1 MTKKEE
7 IELAL
12 LYRKRN
18 DLEKEIARVKEAHR
32 RNEFAETNTY
42 QLFILEDRLRWV
54 EKKIARRERHD
65 YNWRIKKLSL
75 PANASTSNPGTN

>member
-1 MTKKEE
+1 MIMTKKEE

-18 DLEKEIARVKEAHR
+18 ELEKEIARVKEAHR
-32 RNEFAETNTY
+32 RHEFAKVNTF
-42 QLFILEDRLRWV
+42 QLFVLEDRLRWV

-65 YNWRIKKLSL
+65 YN
-75 PANASTSNPGTN
+75 

>member
-32 RNEFAETNTY
+32 RNEFAEVNTY
-42 QLFILEDRLRWV
+42 QLFVLEDRLRWV

-65 YNWRIKKLSL
+65 YN
-75 PANASTSNPGTN
+75 

>member
-32 RNEFAETNTY
+32 RHEFAEVNTC
-42 QLFILEDRLRWV
+42 QL
-54 EKKIARRERHD
+54 
-65 YNWRIKKLSL
+65 LSL
-75 PANASTSNPGTN
+75 KIDFDLLRRR

>member
-7 IELAL
+7 IELVL

-18 DLEKEIARVKEAHR
+18 DLEKEIEKVKKAHR

-54 EKKIARRERHD
+54 EKKIARREKHD
-65 YNWRIKKLSL
+65 YN
-75 PANASTSNPGTN
+75 

>member
-18 DLEKEIARVKEAHR
+18 DLEKEIARVKEAHK
-32 RNEFAETNTY
+32 RNEYAKVNTY
-42 QLFILEDRLRWV
+42 QLFVLEDRLRWV

-65 YNWRIKKLSL
+65 YN
-75 PANASTSNPGTN
+75 

>member
-18 DLEKEIARVKEAHR
+18 DLEKEIARVKEAHK
-32 RNEFAETNTY
+32 RNEYAEVNTY
-42 QLFILEDRLRWV
+42 QLFVLEDRLRWV
-54 EKKIARRERHD
+54 EKKIAR
-65 YNWRIKKLSL
+65 I
-75 PANASTSNPGTN
+75 

>member
-1 MTKKEE
+1 MEYLSWLLQKLQGWMMTRKEE

-12 LYRKRN
+12 LRRKRN
-18 DLEKEIARVKEAHR
+18 DLEKEIEKVKKAHR

-54 EKKIARRERHD
+54 EKKIARREKHD
-65 YNWRIKKLSL
+65 YN
-75 PANASTSNPGTN
+75 

>member
-1 MTKKEE
+1 MIMTKKEE

-12 LYRKRN
+12 LKRKRN
-18 DLEKEIARVKEAHR
+18 ELEKEIARVKEAHR
-32 RNEFAETNTY
+32 RHEFAEVNTF

-65 YNWRIKKLSL
+65 YN
-75 PANASTSNPGTN
+75 

>member
-1 MTKKEE
+1 MTRKED

-18 DLEKEIARVKEAHR
+18 DLEKEIIRVKEAHR
-32 RNEFAETNTY
+32 RHEFAEVNTF
-42 QLFILEDRLRWV
+42 QLFVLEDRLRWV

-65 YNWRIKKLSL
+65 YN
-75 PANASTSNPGTN
+75 

>member
-1 MTKKEE
+1 MTMTKKEE
-7 IELAL
+7 IELAI

-18 DLEKEIARVKEAHR
+18 NLEKEIEKVKKAHR

-54 EKKIARRERHD
+54 EKKIARREKHD
-65 YNWRIKKLSL
+65 YN
-75 PANASTSNPGTN
+75 

>member
-18 DLEKEIARVKEAHR
+18 DLEKEIARVKEAHK
-32 RNEFAETNTY
+32 RNEYAEVNTY
-42 QLFILEDRLRWV
+42 QLFVLEDRLQWV
-54 EKKIARRERHD
+54 EKKIARRVKHG
-65 YNWRIKKLSL
+65 K
-75 PANASTSNPGTN
+75 

>member
-42 QLFILEDRLRWV
+42 QLFILEERLRWV
-54 EKKIARRERHD
+54 EKKIARREKHD
-65 YNWRIKKLSL
+65 YN
-75 PANASTSNPGTN
+75 

>member
-1 MTKKEE
+1 MIMTKKEE

-12 LYRKRN
+12 LRRKRN

-32 RNEFAETNTY
+32 RHEFAEVNTF
-42 QLFILEDRLRWV
+42 QLFVLEDRLRWV

-65 YNWRIKKLSL
+65 YN
-75 PANASTSNPGTN
+75 

>member
-1 MTKKEE
+1 MIMTKKEE

-18 DLEKEIARVKEAHR
+18 DLEKEIARVKAAHK
-32 RNEFAETNTY
+32 RNEYAETNTY

-54 EKKIARRERHD
+54 EKKIARREKHD
-65 YNWRIKKLSL
+65 YN
-75 PANASTSNPGTN
+75 

>member
-18 DLEKEIARVKEAHR
+18 DLEKEIVRVKEAHK
-32 RNEFAETNTY
+32 RNEYAEVNTY
-42 QLFILEDRLRWV
+42 QLFVLEDRLHWV
-54 EKKIARRERHD
+54 EKKIARRVKHD
-65 YNWRIKKLSL
+65 
-75 PANASTSNPGTN
+75 

>member
-18 DLEKEIARVKEAHR
+18 DLEKEIARVKEAHK
-32 RNEFAETNTY
+32 RNEYAEVNKY
-42 QLFILEDRLRWV
+42 QLFVLEDRLHWV
-54 EKKIARRERHD
+54 EKKIARREKHD
-65 YNWRIKKLSL
+65 YN
-75 PANASTSNPGTN
+75 

>member
-18 DLEKEIARVKEAHR
+18 VLEKEIARVKDKHK
-32 RNEFAETNTY
+32 RNEYAEVNTY
-42 QLFILEDRLRWV
+42 QLFVLEDRLKWV
-54 EKKIARRERHD
+54 NKKIARRVN
-65 YNWRIKKLSL
+65 YGK
-75 PANASTSNPGTN
+75 